1 VRRQAF
7 CAWQTS
13 AIVKWHNEG
22 SIKIL
27 NLIPA
32 GVDFGPDARRVLNR
46 PFVPTG
52 TGRVKGIIERVL
64 SLSEIEVESQLVC
77 LRADL
82 GARHSDLDASWLFQ
96 FDKVQ
101 AFLPKRASLSGNRR
115 LVLGAYFTGE
125 YAVESAALFNPS
137 IVAHPDQKNLDE
149 GDLRFILSL
158 RAVGEGHISSIEFRT
173 GVIRRNHAIELDKT
187 SRLVVAPEI
196 NPEATFPKSIF
207 LHKLNDN
214 GLENNWSRS
223 VMNLLGATFARSDLN
238 DAMQRASHEAQ
249 PHSED
254 VRRTIEFLHWLVE
267 SNYEV
272 NFDPTIPLSE
282 RVIFPVSLNETNGIE
297 DARFV
302 RFVEKDES
310 VTYYATYTAYDGR
323 LILPQLIETSDFL
336 RFRIRTL
343 AGPAIQNKGM
353 ALFPRRI
360 DGRYAMLSRY
370 DDENL
375 FLMFSE
381 DRYFWRDPQ
390 LLMRPRWPWE
400 FVKIGNCGSPIE
412 TEAGWLVLTHGVGGM
427 RRYCLGAALLDLE
440 DPAKVIGRL
449 KEPLLEPASDRMD
462 GYVPNVIYTCGALV
476 HGGRLV
482 LPYGINDTATSIVS
496 IELKSLLD
504 ALTGRDGAV

>member
-1 VRRQAF
+1 VN
-7 CAWQTS
+7 
-13 AIVKWHNEG
+13 V
-22 SIKIL
+22 
-27 NLIPA
+27 IPA
-32 GVDFGPDARRVLNR
+32 GIDFGPNACRVLNR

-52 TGRVKGIIERVL
+52 IGRVKGIIERVL
-64 SLSEIEVESQLVC
+64 SLSEIEVESQLDR
-77 LRADL
+77 LRSDL
-82 GARHSDLDASWLFQ
+82 GARHNDLDASWLLQ
-96 FDKVQ
+96 YGKVE
-101 AFLPKRASLSGNRR
+101 AFLPKRGSLSDNRR

-137 IVAHPDQKNLDE
+137 IVAHPDQKNLGE

-187 SRLVVAPEI
+187 SRIVVAPEI
-196 NPEATFPKSIF
+196 NPEPTFPKSIF

-223 VMNLLGATFARSDLN
+223 VMNRLGSTFTRSELN
-238 DAMQRASHEAQ
+238 EAMQRASHEAQ

-254 VRRTIEFLHWLVE
+254 VRRTIEFLHWLLE

-272 NFDPTIPLSE
+272 DFDPAIPLTE

-302 RFVEKDES
+302 RFVEEDGS

-323 LILPQLIETSDFL
+323 LILPQLIETNDFL

-381 DRYFWRDPQ
+381 ERYVWRNPK
-390 LLMRPRWPWE
+390 LLMRPCWPWE

-412 TEAGWLVLTHGVGGM
+412 TEAGWLVLTHGVGAM
-427 RRYCLGAALLDLE
+427 RRYCLGATLLDLE
-440 DPAKVIGRL
+440 DPMKVVGRL
-449 KEPLLEPASDRMD
+449 REPLLEPALNRMD

-476 HGGRLV
+476 HGGRLI
-482 LPYGINDTATSIVS
+482 LPYGINDSATTIAT
-496 IELKSLLD
+496 IELASLLD
-504 ALTGRDGAV
+504 ALTEGKRVGGSEGKRVGGSA